1 MWLII
6 HFIIITGLSIRV
18 LLRPRRDP
26 ASRVAWILFIM
37 ALPYVGALTYLM
49 LGEVRPNKGR
59 VPQKLSESTL
69 PDFFTQAPNELI
81 PDISASGFSIG
92 QSISGFKPVGG
103 NTGYLLDNSNAT
115 IDAIVADIDAAQ
127 EHVHLLF
134 YIWLADNNGR
144 KVVDAL
150 IRAARRGVTCRAIV
164 DDLGSRNFIRSEY
177 WTAMKE
183 AGVQLARAQLIGNLM
198 FRILKGRV
206 DIRNHRKIVV
216 IDNRITY
223 CGSQNCADPE
233 FAIKAKYAPWVDA
246 VIRLEGPVVRQ
257 NQYLFLTDWLICT
270 NEDCRE
276 LAQRPMP
283 PAEPGFLAQVIGSGP
298 ENHYSATPELFA
310 TLIFSARKELVITTP
325 YYVPDDFMQA
335 ALCSSARRGVATS
348 LVLPARNDSWFVG
361 AASRSNYSELL
372 EAGVRIHEYTGGLL
386 HAKTLTID
394 GEMTLIGSANMD
406 RRSFELNFENNIL
419 LHDQG
424 LTQAIRC
431 RQAEYIAQSNPV
443 NQADVDAWSMPYRL
457 RNNVLAILSPLL

>member
-1 MWLII
+1 MWLIV
-6 HFIIITGLSIRV
+6 HFLIITGLSVRV

-216 IDNRITY
+216 IDNRVTY

>member
-1 MWLII
+1 MWLIV
-6 HFIIITGLSIRV
+6 HFLIITGLSVRV

-37 ALPYVGALTYLM
+37 ALPYVGALAYLM
-49 LGEVRPNKGR
+49 LGEVRPNKGQT
-59 VPQKLSESTL
+59 PQKPSESTL
-69 PDFFTQAPNELI
+69 PVFFHST
-81 PDISASGFSIG
+81 PDGHLPVISASGFSIG
-92 QSISGFKPVGG
+92 KSISGFGPVDG
-103 NTGYLLDNSNAT
+103 NTGYLLDDSNAT
-115 IDAIVADIDAAQ
+115 INAIVSDIDAAR
-127 EHVHLLF
+127 EHIHLLF
-134 YIWLADNNGR
+134 YIWLTDTNGC
-144 KVVDAL
+144 KVVDGL
-150 IRAARRGVTCRAIV
+150 IRAARRGVICRVIV
-164 DDLGSRNFIRSEY
+164 DDLGSRNFIRSEH
-177 WTAMKE
+177 WSAMKD

-216 IDNRITY
+216 IDNRVTY

-270 NEDCRE
+270 NEDCRD
-276 LAQRPMP
+276 LAQRPIP
-283 PAEPGFLAQVIGSGP
+283 PTEQGFLAQVIGTGP

>member
-216 IDNRITY
+216 IDNRVTY

-257 NQYLFLTDWLICT
+257 NQHLFLTDWLICT

-298 ENHYSATPELFA
+298 ENHYSATPELFG
-310 TLIFSARKELVITTP
+310 TLMFSARKELVISTP

-348 LVLPARNDSWFVG
+348 IVLPARNDSWFVG